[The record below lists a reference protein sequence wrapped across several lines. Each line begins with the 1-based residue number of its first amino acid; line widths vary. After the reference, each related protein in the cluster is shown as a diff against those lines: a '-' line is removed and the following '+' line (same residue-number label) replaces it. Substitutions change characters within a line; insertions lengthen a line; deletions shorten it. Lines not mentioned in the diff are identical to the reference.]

1 MYEGTVLIAVEVVQT
16 LLLVA
21 FLAEYIRLR
30 RSALYAVRSVGK
42 KMECDDLIDQ
52 LLSEDPPAKTAVA
65 LPQTKCD
72 ADPEKKR
79 ARLAAIV
86 AGGTAK
92 KYLGK
97 QPTLAQIDEMTDVE
111 IQKYYT
117 RYEARLGASMT
128 KTLGNSALQMYA
140 LAAGRLLPI
149 PPENHTQLVAD
160 LEDDPFVEHAL
171 TTACCE
177 MYYRYGM
184 YLAPLTAAMTTAK
197 HCRFGDRACTE
208 TEHGDPDG
216 RDDVG
221 AAGHS
226 SGRIDN
232 TASGRIDDTAS
243 GRIDDTASGRV
254 DDGQGDEGDDS

>member
-1 MYEGTVLIAVEVVQT
+1 MYEETVLIAIEAVQT

-21 FLAEYIRLR
+21 FLVEYIRLR
-30 RSALYAVRSVGK
+30 SSVLYAVRSIGK

-52 LLSEDPPAKTAVA
+52 LLSEDPPAVA

-72 ADPEKKR
+72 SEKKR

-149 PPENHTQLVAD
+149 PPENHIQLVAD

-208 TEHGDPDG
+208 TQHGDPDG

-226 SGRIDN
+226 SGRV
-232 TASGRIDDTAS
+232 ASGRIDDTAS

>member
-1 MYEGTVLIAVEVVQT
+1 M
-16 LLLVA
+16 
-21 FLAEYIRLR
+21 
-30 RSALYAVRSVGK
+30 
-42 KMECDDLIDQ
+42 
-52 LLSEDPPAKTAVA
+52 
-65 LPQTKCD
+65 
-72 ADPEKKR
+72 
-79 ARLAAIV
+79 

-97 QPTLAQIDEMTDVE
+97 QPTLAQIDEMADVE

-140 LAAGRLLPI
+140 LAAGRFLPI
-149 PPENHTQLVAD
+149 PPENHIQLVAD

-197 HCRFGDRACTE
+197 HCQFGDRACTE
-208 TEHGDPDG
+208 TKHGDPDG
-216 RDDVG
+216 QGDVG
-221 AAGHS
+221 AS
-226 SGRIDN
+226 SGQV
-232 TASGRIDDTAS
+232 DDTT
-243 GRIDDTASGRV
+243 GGRV
-254 DDGQGDEGDDS
+254 DDTPDGRGDEGDDSQGSEKSHGRFERCGSQKSKARSRS